1 MTARRSNNQTG
12 TDGSIVNHVVES
24 GSVTSVLVIDDHPV
38 ARQGCRRVLERIGII
53 TIFEAGD
60 VVMGY
65 ELFDRHRP
73 EIVVVDLGLRDNCL
87 DGMSLVRRFKS
98 ENPNVRILVLSMHAD
113 PLVVSR
119 ALGAGATGYALKDA
133 TSENLLKAFEAVQ
146 EGRSYLSDDL
156 DVRLSRSGLLTEL
169 TPRELETLTLLSEG
183 KSYTGIAEELSVSYK
198 TVANTSLRLRK
209 KLHAQSLSAL
219 VGKAVRVLASMQ

>member
-1 MTARRSNNQTG
+1 M
-12 TDGSIVNHVVES
+12 
-24 GSVTSVLVIDDHPV
+24 TSVLVIDDHPV
-38 ARQGCRRVLERIGII
+38 ARQGCRRILERIGIT

-73 EIVVVDLGLRDNCL
+73 EIVVVDLGLPDNCL

-119 ALGAGATGYALKDA
+119 ALGAGATGYVLKDA
-133 TSENLLKAFEAVQ
+133 TSEDLLKAFEAVQ

>member
-183 KSYTGIAEELSVSYK
+183 KS
-198 TVANTSLRLRK
+198 
-209 KLHAQSLSAL
+209 
-219 VGKAVRVLASMQ
+219 

>member
-1 MTARRSNNQTG
+1 
-12 TDGSIVNHVVES
+12 
-24 GSVTSVLVIDDHPV
+24 VTSVLVIDDHPV
-38 ARQGCRRVLERIGII
+38 ARQGCRRILERIGIT

-73 EIVVVDLGLRDNCL
+73 EIVVVDLGLPDNCL

-119 ALGAGATGYALKDA
+119 ALGAGATGYVLKDA
-133 TSENLLKAFEAVQ
+133 TSEDLLKAFEAVQ

>member
-1 MTARRSNNQTG
+1 
-12 TDGSIVNHVVES
+12 
-24 GSVTSVLVIDDHPV
+24 VTSVLVIDDHPV
-38 ARQGCRRVLERIGII
+38 ARQGCRRALERIGIT

-119 ALGAGATGYALKDA
+119 ALGAGATGYVLKDA
-133 TSENLLKAFEAVQ
+133 TSEDLLKAFEAVQ